1 MESTKISEDP
11 DEEKAEETDSIADM
25 INKVSEMVTGMLDN
39 LTTETPLTHDETPSS
54 DDLVKT
60 APHQETTE
68 SSLFESTTFQQE
80 LSSAAGKLAVQQYSI
95 GDHSSN
101 CRLVRGHLLPDNG
114 DGGGWIQFWAD
125 LFAWPLTNKRFK
137 EGLRIPYV

>member
-1 MESTKISEDP
+1 MESTTMSEDS
-11 DEEKAEETDSIADM
+11 DEGKAETDSIADM

-54 DDLVKT
+54 DDLIKA

-80 LSSAAGKLAVQQYSI
+80 LSSAAGRLAIQQYSI
-95 GDHSSN
+95 GDPQSFFKSLTGKWPFY
-101 CRLVRGHLLPDNG
+101 CLMMGMG
-114 DGGGWIQFWAD
+114 EDGFGELWGC
-125 LFAWPLTNKRFK
+125 PLC
-137 EGLRIPYV
+137 L